1 MSDASFHQSPL
12 LGGPAPVFDVEATDG
27 NARAGKLRLARGTI
41 ETPIFMPVGTVGSVK
56 MMDPTELNDVGA
68 QIILGN
74 TYHLYLRPGKEVL
87 EHAGGLHRW
96 MGWDKPM
103 LTDSGGFQFF
113 SLAHLAKFGEDGVRF
128 KSHIDGSHHHFTPE
142 SVMAMQAAIGSDIRM
157 VLDHVLALPAS
168 REALEDAMRRST
180 RWALRCLDAPRESG
194 TAVFAI
200 LQGGTDHALRAR
212 HRDDLCGHDFD
223 GFAIGGLSVGE
234 PPEVMYEV
242 LNRLAPTMPQHK
254 PRYLMGVGTP
264 RDIVRAIAEGV
275 DMFDCVMPTRNARN
289 GTVFTR
295 DGRLNLR
302 NAQHRLSER
311 ALDDECTCYACRTFS
326 RGYIHHLVRSK
337 ESLGPRLLS
346 VHNLHYYLDLVRE
359 ARAAIQSGV
368 FSQWQQATEARW
380 DAASES
386 S

>member
-1 MSDASFHQSPL
+1 MTKFQFHPSPL
-12 LGGPAPVFDVEATDG
+12 IDAAPPRFELQASDG
-27 NARAGKLRLARGTI
+27 HARAGQLHLARGVV

-56 MMDPTELNDVGA
+56 MVSPPELEKVGS

-74 TYHLYLRPGKEVL
+74 TYHLYLRPGVEVL
-87 EHAGGLHRW
+87 QEVGGLHGW
-96 MGWDKPM
+96 MGWNGPM

-113 SLAHLAKFGEDGVRF
+113 SLAHLAKFDEDGVRF
-128 KSHIDGSHHHFTPE
+128 KSHIDGSHHVFTPE
-142 SVMAMQAAIGSDIRM
+142 RVMEIQAAIGSDIRM
-157 VLDHVLALPAS
+157 VLDHVLALPATTA
-168 REALEDAMRRST
+168 ALEDAMDRTT
-180 RWALRCLDAPRESG
+180 RWALRCLNAPRESG

-212 HRDDLCGHDFD
+212 HRDALCGHDFH

-242 LNRLAPTMPQHK
+242 LNELVHTMPQDK

-264 RDIVRAIAEGV
+264 RDLVHGIAAGV

-295 DGRLNLR
+295 DGRINIR
-302 NAQHRLSER
+302 NARFKTDMQP
-311 ALDDECTCYACRTFS
+311 LDDECTCTACTGYS
-326 RGYIHHLVRSK
+326 RGYLHHLVRAK

-346 VHNLHYYLDLVRE
+346 IHNLHYYLDLVTEARTAIRE
-359 ARAAIQSGV
+359 ARFDLWA
-368 FSQWQQATEARW
+368 QQTLARW
-380 DAASES
+380 DSAES
-386 S
+386 G